1 MLIGKEIKK
10 TKNRYTKVKEVDE
23 EDLYALK
30 INQKGKRRVGKAN
43 KRIKVEK
50 IWVRLVDVLIVIL

>member
-1 MLIGKEIKK
+1 MIGKEIKK

-50 IWVRLVDVLIVIL
+50 YDRSKN